1 MFRGLPK
8 TLIATSAA
16 GLKAGFYLF
25 SGLCILIF
33 VAWDLPQRQAISTR
47 PPKALK
53 GAEVTPLTTGRP
65 PTLSNHA
72 PKSLPTLTDIHETR
86 RGKVLSVGRHFPL
99 VPGILM
105 TWLTHRSATPYYP
118 QTGYRGFQRPEESLQ
133 STNSLSQRM

>member
-33 VAWDLPQRQAISTR
+33 VARDLPQRQAISTR

-86 RGKVLSVGRHFPL
+86 RGKVLSVGRHFLIGPRDFND
-99 VPGILM
+99 M
-105 TWLTHRSATPYYP
+105 ANTPSSYAVLP
-118 QTGYRGFQRPEESLQ
+118 ADRLQRLP
-133 STNSLSQRM
+133 TA